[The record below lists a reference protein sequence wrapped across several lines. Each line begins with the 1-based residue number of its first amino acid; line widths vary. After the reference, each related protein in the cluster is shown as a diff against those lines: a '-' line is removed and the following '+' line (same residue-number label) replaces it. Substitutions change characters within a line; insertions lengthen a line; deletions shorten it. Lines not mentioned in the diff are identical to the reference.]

1 MILSDG
7 SQGEIEKGERELWGW
22 SAVDRISRDVMR
34 DSVRGACFGVVLSPT
49 GSFNGFY
56 SLNAASDNRN
66 AKSVGLRLWKVC
78 IVRVNLFELSLFRSF

>member
-1 MILSDG
+1 MVGRG
-7 SQGEIEKGERELWGW
+7 SHFTRRHAAIRARRVFWRR
-22 SAVDRISRDVMR
+22 SFPDRQ
-34 DSVRGACFGVVLSPT
+34 
-49 GSFNGFY
+49 FNGFY